1 VAFTTQHARESQ
13 NLMGWM
19 PSPDGIEVCHA
30 GDVALPATEEK
41 ASMEKATII
50 GIDLAK
56 RVFHLHGA
64 TADGRPVLR
73 KKVSRGQL
81 LSFLAKQP
89 RAIMA
94 MEACATAHGWG
105 RAIQELGHEVRLI
118 PPIYVKPFVRR
129 QKNDAAD
136 AEAIA
141 EAASRPTMRFV
152 AVKTEEQQ
160 ARSMIFRTRDL
171 LVRQRTQLVNA
182 LRGHL
187 AEHGIVAAQGLA
199 KVKVLAAA
207 LREMAEGSVH
217 PLVRELGQRYLDH
230 IDHLDVEIAELD
242 KRLQRLSKDDETS
255 NRLQTMPGIGPIT
268 AAAIEA
274 FAPPMAT
281 FKRGRDFAA
290 WLGLV
295 PRQHTTGGKP
305 RLGRTSKMG
314 QRDVRRLLIIGAMA
328 VVRWAARKGAAEGS
342 WLGRMMAKKPRLL
355 VAIALA
361 NKMARSVWAMLS
373 KDQGYRGSAL
383 TPA

>member
-1 VAFTTQHARESQ
+1 
-13 NLMGWM
+13 
-19 PSPDGIEVCHA
+19 
-30 GDVALPATEEK
+30 
-41 ASMEKATII
+41 MEKATII

-56 RVFHLHGA
+56 RAFQVHVA
-64 TADGRPVLR
+64 TKDGRPILR
-73 KKVSRGQL
+73 KKVSRAKL
-81 LSFLAKQP
+81 LGFLARQP
-89 RAIMA
+89 PAIVA

-105 RAIQELGHEVRLI
+105 RAISSLGHEVRLI

-152 AVKTEEQQ
+152 ALKTEEQQ

-199 KVKVLAAA
+199 QVKVLAAA
-207 LREMAEGSVH
+207 LREPVEGSVH
-217 PLVRELGQRYLDH
+217 PLVQELGQRYLDH
-230 IDHLDVEIAELD
+230 IARLDVEISELD
-242 KRLQRLSKDDETS
+242 NRLRRHSKDNETSKRLQS
-255 NRLQTMPGIGPIT
+255 MPGMGPIT

-274 FAPPMAT
+274 FAPAMAT
-281 FKRGRDFAA
+281 FGRGRDFAA

-305 RLGRTSKMG
+305 RLGHTSKMG
-314 QRDVRRLLIIGAMA
+314 QRDIRRLLIIGAMT
-328 VVRWAARKGAAEGS
+328 VVRWAVRKGAAKGS
-342 WLGRMMAKKPRLL
+342 WLARMLAKKPRLV

-373 KDQGYRGSAL
+373 KGEDYRGSAL

>member
-1 VAFTTQHARESQ
+1 MNATT
-13 NLMGWM
+13 
-19 PSPDGIEVCHA
+19 
-30 GDVALPATEEK
+30 
-41 ASMEKATII
+41 I
-50 GIDLAK
+50 GLDLAK
-56 RVFHLHGA
+56 SIFQVHGEDGQGRIVFQKK
-64 TADGRPVLR
+64 LR
-73 KKVSRGQL
+73 RGQL
-81 LSFLAKQP
+81 DAFFAKHP
-89 RAIMA
+89 RCVVA
-94 MEACATAHGWG
+94 MEACGSAHYWG
-105 RAIQELGHEVRLI
+105 RTIAALGHEVRLI
-118 PPIYVKPFVRR
+118 PAAYVKPFVRR

-152 AVKTEEQQ
+152 SVKTEDQQ

-187 AEHGIVAAQGLA
+187 AEHGIIAAQGLS

-207 LREMAEGSVH
+207 LDQATSLPGI
-217 PLVRELGQRYLDH
+217 VRELGQRYVDH
-230 IDHLDVEIAELD
+230 IARLDVEIGELD
-242 KRLQRLSKDDETS
+242 KRLRQLVRDDETS
-255 NRLQTMPGIGPIT
+255 KRLQTLPGIGPIT

-295 PRQHTTGGKP
+295 PRQHSTGGKP

-314 QRDVRRLLIIGAMA
+314 QRDIRRLLIIGAMA
-328 VVRWAARKGAAEGS
+328 VISWAARKGAAEGS
-342 WLGRMMAKKPRLL
+342 WLARRMAKKPRLV

-361 NKMARSVWAMLS
+361 NKMARAVWAMVTR
-373 KDQGYRGSAL
+373 GENYRGSAL
-383 TPA
+383 AAA